1 MRAYTRLMT
10 HAHASHISCHAFCAI
25 GLYLVRL
32 FGEVARLQTSGVRD
46 APADI
51 TSMVG
56 SANAMVFAFIRS
68 LAATQ
73 LSTSGYSDAA
83 NLLRDWH
90 HHHDMAVP
98 LKTDEPASPTE
109 LRRQLED
116 SIALFERAEVLA
128 YQLACMII
136 CVLGHTFP
144 VGRVS
149 PYLLLI
155 ELRPVS
161 QSPRTHGPA
170 PDPWPPP
177 DRSGFDA

>member
-1 MRAYTRLMT
+1 MT
-10 HAHASHISCHAFCAI
+10 HAPASHTSCHAFCAI
-25 GLYLVRL
+25 GLYLARL
-32 FGEVARLQTSGVRD
+32 LGEVVRLQTSGMRD

-68 LAATQ
+68 LAATE
-73 LSTSGYSDAA
+73 LSSSGYSDAA

-90 HHHDMAVP
+90 HHHVMAVP
-98 LKTDEPASPTE
+98 HRIDVPTSPSE
-109 LRRQLED
+109 LRRQLEE
-116 SIALFERAEVLA
+116 SMALFERAEVLA

-136 CVLGHTFP
+136 CVLGRTFP

-161 QSPRTHGPA
+161 HSPRTHGPA

-177 DRSGFDA
+177 DR

>member
-1 MRAYTRLMT
+1 MT

-25 GLYLVRL
+25 GLYLARL
-32 FGEVARLQTSGVRD
+32 LGEVVRLQTSGVRD
-46 APADI
+46 APVDI

-56 SANAMVFAFIRS
+56 SANVMVFALIRS

-73 LSTSGYSDAA
+73 LTAAGYSNAA
-83 NLLRDWH
+83 HLLRDWH
-90 HHHDMAVP
+90 HHHALAVP
-98 LKTDEPASPTE
+98 PRIDEPASPTE

-128 YQLACMII
+128 CQLACMII

-155 ELRPVS
+155 EPRPVS
-161 QSPRTHGPA
+161 HSLRTHGPA